1 MNFSSVI
8 KCLALNK
15 RPLISFHFNFLCNFS
30 KLLKIARFY
39 DFLYLK
45 KRDDRKRPKRMDR
58 KVFFSQVLL
67 KIKHLFLVL
76 NKVQEKLKICFITFE
91 CPHYQL
97 FPSEIPHRRHHLHL
111 PQSLVLMK
119 YFSSHQHNLRS
130 RDTWPLW
137 L

>member
-30 KLLKIARFY
+30 KLLKIARFCN
-39 DFLYLK
+39 FLYLQ

-67 KIKHLFLVL
+67 KIKHLFLDL
-76 NKVQEKLKICFITFE
+76 NKVQEKLKICLITFE
-91 CPHYQL
+91 CPFFFFFNQL

-119 YFSSHQHNLRS
+119 YFSSHQHTLQS
-130 RDTWPLW
+130 RDT
-137 L
+137 

>member
-30 KLLKIARFY
+30 KLLKIVRFY

-67 KIKHLFLVL
+67 KIKRLFLDL
-76 NKVQEKLKICFITFE
+76 NKVQEKLKICLITFE
-91 CPHYQL
+91 CPFFFFFNQL

-119 YFSSHQHNLRS
+119 YFSSHQHTLRS
-130 RDTWPLW
+130 RDT
-137 L
+137 